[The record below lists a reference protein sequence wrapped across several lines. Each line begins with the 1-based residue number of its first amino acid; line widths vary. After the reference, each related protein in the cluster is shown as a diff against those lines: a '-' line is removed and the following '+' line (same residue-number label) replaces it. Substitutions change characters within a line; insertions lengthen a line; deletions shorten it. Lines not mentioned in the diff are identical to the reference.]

1 MDTHVHASNFSTHK
15 EQKKVIEENKQEA
28 ESKRGKCHH
37 VKIDNGENKTEN
49 VKLNLIF
56 TMKL

>member
-1 MDTHVHASNFSTHK
+1 MCMPAIFLHTRNR
-15 EQKKVIEENKQEA
+15 KKVIKENKQEA
-28 ESKRGKCHH
+28 ESKRGKCPH